1 MQDCNGKRFGGLVAT
16 IPLLMLAIIMLGAPS
31 ASALVPF
38 RGFPAN
44 HHTAFAPAFLGS
56 PTDSSLLP
64 SHGLSVNYHTGST
77 PYRGNSNSHV
87 TDAVSSVGFKH
98 IGKTVS
104 QPGNKDT
111 YNNNNNYKDTYNNN
125 NNYKDT
131 YNNNNNYKDTYNN
144 NNNYKDTYNN
154 NNNYKDTYN
163 NNNNYKDTYNNNN
176 NYKDTYN
183 NNNNYKDTY
192 NNNNNYKYTYNNNHH
207 GLDVQDKTFIKDVK
221 ITDVDRSNPHLLKV
235 TLERTHNDNGNIPK
249 YISVVAV
256 GKNDQTVAG
265 STTLKGDDINNS
277 LTVNV
282 LLKNKNNKNG
292 HLDASGDVTVWV
304 VPATISN

>member
-1 MQDCNGKRFGGLVAT
+1 MRDCKGKRFGALVTT

-31 ASALVPF
+31 ASALMPF
-38 RGFPAN
+38 RAFSSN
-44 HHTAFAPAFLGS
+44 HHTGFVGS
-56 PTDSSLLP
+56 HSDTSLL
-64 SHGLSVNYHTGST
+64 SFHALSVNYYTGST
-77 PYRGNSNSHV
+77 PALKLHYGDNSNSHV
-87 TDAVSSVGFKH
+87 SDAVSLVGFKH
-98 IGKTVS
+98 IGKTLS
-104 QPGNKDT
+104 QPSNTENK
-111 YNNNNNYKDTYNNN
+111 NN
-125 NNYKDT
+125 
-131 YNNNNNYKDTYNN
+131 
-144 NNNYKDTYNN
+144 
-154 NNNYKDTYN
+154 N

-192 NNNNNYKYTYNNNHH
+192 NNNNNYKYTYNNNRH
-207 GLDVQDKTFIKDVK
+207 GLDVQDKSFIKDVK

-249 YISVVAV
+249 YISIVAV

-265 STTLKGDDINNS
+265 STTVKGDDINNS
-277 LTVNV
+277 LTVSV
-282 LLKNKNNKNG
+282 VLKNKNNKNG

>member
-31 ASALVPF
+31 ASAFVPF

-44 HHTAFAPAFLGS
+44 DHTTFAPTFLGS
-56 PTDSSLLP
+56 TDSSLLP
-64 SHGLSVNYHTGST
+64 SHGLSVNYHTGSK
-77 PYRGNSNSHV
+77 PYRGSDSHV

-98 IGKTVS
+98 TGKTVS
-104 QPGNKDT
+104 QLDNKDT
-111 YNNNNNYKDTYNNN
+111 YNNNNN
-125 NNYKDT
+125 NNYKD
-131 YNNNNNYKDTYNN
+131 
-144 NNNYKDTYNN
+144 
-154 NNNYKDTYN
+154 
-163 NNNNYKDTYNNNN
+163 
-176 NYKDTYN
+176 
-183 NNNNYKDTY
+183 
-192 NNNNNYKYTYNNNHH
+192 TYNNNHH
-207 GLDVQDKTFIKDVK
+207 GLDVQDKSFIKDVK

>member
-31 ASALVPF
+31 ASAFVPF

-44 HHTAFAPAFLGS
+44 DHTTFAPTFLGS
-56 PTDSSLLP
+56 TDSSLLP
-64 SHGLSVNYHTGST
+64 SHGLSVNYHTGSK
-77 PYRGNSNSHV
+77 PYRGSDSHV

-98 IGKTVS
+98 TGKTVS
-104 QPGNKDT
+104 QLDNKDT
-111 YNNNNNYKDTYNNN
+111 YNNNNNNNYKDTYNNN
-125 NNYKDT
+125 NNNNYKDT
-131 YNNNNNYKDTYNN
+131 YNNNNNNNNYYKDTYNNNNNNYYKDTYNNNNNNNYKDTYNN
-144 NNNYKDTYNN
+144 NNNN
-154 NNNYKDTYN
+154 NNNYKD
-163 NNNNYKDTYNNNN
+163 
-176 NYKDTYN
+176 
-183 NNNNYKDTY
+183 
-192 NNNNNYKYTYNNNHH
+192 TYNNNHH
-207 GLDVQDKTFIKDVK
+207 GLDVQDKSFIKDVK

>member
-98 IGKTVS
+98 TGKTVS
-104 QPGNKDT
+104 HLDNKDT

-131 YNNNNNYKDTYNN
+131 YNNNNNYK
-144 NNNYKDTYNN
+144 
-154 NNNYKDTYN
+154 
-163 NNNNYKDTYNNNN
+163 
-176 NYKDTYN
+176 
-183 NNNNYKDTY
+183 
-192 NNNNNYKYTYNNNHH
+192 
-207 GLDVQDKTFIKDVK
+207 
-221 ITDVDRSNPHLLKV
+221 
-235 TLERTHNDNGNIPK
+235 
-249 YISVVAV
+249 
-256 GKNDQTVAG
+256 
-265 STTLKGDDINNS
+265 
-277 LTVNV
+277 
-282 LLKNKNNKNG
+282 
-292 HLDASGDVTVWV
+292 
-304 VPATISN
+304 